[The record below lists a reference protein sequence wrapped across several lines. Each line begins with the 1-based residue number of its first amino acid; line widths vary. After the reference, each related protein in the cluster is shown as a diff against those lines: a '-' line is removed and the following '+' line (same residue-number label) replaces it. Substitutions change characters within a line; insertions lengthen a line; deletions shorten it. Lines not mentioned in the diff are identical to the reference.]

1 MFTTRC
7 AFMGN
12 VIVKAKCG
20 DDAKLKAEGGLSHD
34 AKCAL
39 TGNVIVKT
47 KIGVDDAKPK
57 ATS

>member
-1 MFTTRC
+1 
-7 AFMGN
+7 MGN